1 MSRRSFASVA
11 TAQRC
16 GKKITASQYRE
27 DAMTESSNGGG
38 TGHCLCGAV
47 QYRYKGEP
55 STIGVCQCDRCQ
67 RQSGSAF
74 LIGVI
79 FPKEAVTI
87 EGKLATYEAK
97 ADGQNRLWRHFCPN
111 CGSAVSITQWP
122 IMSCGTAP
130 YQFARDTPHCSGW
143 AYRCSKNASAN
154 RRAYKHLTM

>member
-1 MSRRSFASVA
+1 
-11 TAQRC
+11 
-16 GKKITASQYRE
+16 
-27 DAMTESSNGGG
+27 MTESSNGGG

-97 ADGQNRLWRHFCPN
+97 ADGKNRLWWHFCPN
-111 CGSAVSITQWP
+111 CGSAVSITLDRYP
-122 IMSCGTAP
+122 EIRSMMGGTLDDKSKVNP
-130 YQFARDTPHCSGW
+130 TFSIWCSSGQPWVKMPEGFTCFADYPEGTFGG
-143 AYRCSKNASAN
+143 
-154 RRAYKHLTM
+154 